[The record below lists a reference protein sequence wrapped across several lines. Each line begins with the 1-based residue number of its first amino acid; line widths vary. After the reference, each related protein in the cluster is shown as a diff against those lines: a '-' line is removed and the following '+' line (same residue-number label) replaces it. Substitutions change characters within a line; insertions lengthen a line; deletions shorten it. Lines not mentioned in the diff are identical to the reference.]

1 MVKNNHFKQGHFME
15 SSNVIRLYSEI
26 EMLSYSDRISLLNKL
41 LSSIGF
47 NRSKKTKSSSENFD
61 KIFGLWKDSD
71 INIENIRQKAWSR
84 T

>member
-1 MVKNNHFKQGHFME
+1 ME

-47 NRSKKTKSSSENFD
+47 NRSKKTESSSENFE
-61 KIFGLWKDSD
+61 KVFGLWKDSD
-71 INIENIRQKAWSR
+71 INIENIRQKAWGGHNAVPMR
-84 T
+84 HLYFN

>member
-1 MVKNNHFKQGHFME
+1 ME

-41 LSSIGF
+41 LSSICF
-47 NRSKKTKSSSENFD
+47 NRSKKTESSSENFD
-61 KIFGLWKDSD
+61 KAFGLWKDSD

>member
-1 MVKNNHFKQGHFME
+1 ME

-47 NRSKKTKSSSENFD
+47 NRSKKTESSSENFE
-61 KIFGLWKDSD
+61 KVFGLWKDSD